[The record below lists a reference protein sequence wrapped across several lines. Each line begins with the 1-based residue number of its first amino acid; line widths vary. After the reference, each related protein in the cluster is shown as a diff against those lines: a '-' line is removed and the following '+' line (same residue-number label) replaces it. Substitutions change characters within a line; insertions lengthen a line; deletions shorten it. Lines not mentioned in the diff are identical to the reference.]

1 MQKDSGGQSP
11 IWPVMFPEE
20 TLVIKRPCLRH
31 ICQGNTDVGE
41 LLSYLL
47 YEAGK
52 EACKH
57 GIDPKA
63 AAVVVLYRFH
73 DDILYCLDY
82 STAENALIRNIKKLV
97 QLGFIEAQPRYQRFT
112 IYLEKIREA
121 IAQYIQTQRRRP
133 PQHRYWYGRSEIYL
147 PSEDSLSYKKY
158 EETKVEEPEILIPFY
173 IED

>member
-1 MQKDSGGQSP
+1 MQQNGGGQSSV
-11 IWPVMFPEE
+11 WPVTFPDE
-20 TLVIKRPCLRH
+20 TLVIKRPCLRY

-52 EACKH
+52 EACKRS
-57 GIDPKA
+57 IDPQS

-82 STAENALIRNIKKLV
+82 STAENALMRNIKKLE
-97 QLGFIEAQPRYQRFT
+97 QLGFIEAQPRHQRFT

-121 IAQYIQTQRRRP
+121 IAQYVQTQRRRP
-133 PQHRYWYGRSEIYL
+133 PQHKYLYGRSEVH
-147 PSEDSLSYKKY
+147 LSADKPLCKENNYPE
-158 EETKVEEPEILIPFY
+158 EETITFIPIN
-173 IED
+173 IE